1 MSDRT
6 LLAGGLAG
14 LLSLPLVAGA
24 LLTGGLFIGLL
35 ALATVAALVVGTAYG
50 AGEDG
55 QECLRCGVTN
65 DDADAV
71 CSVCGAQL

>member
-6 LLAGGLAG
+6 LLGGGLAG
-14 LLSLPLVAGA
+14 LVSLPFVAGA
-24 LLTGGLFIGLL
+24 LLTGGLLIGLL
-35 ALATVAALVVGTAYG
+35 ALVAVAALVAGTAYG
-50 AGEDG
+50 AGEEG
-55 QECLRCGVTN
+55 QDCLRCGVTN

>member
-6 LLAGGLAG
+6 LLGGGLAG

-24 LLTGGLFIGLL
+24 LLTGGLLIGLL
-35 ALATVAALVVGTAYG
+35 ALATVAALVVGTAYE
-50 AGEDG
+50 ATEEG
-55 QECLRCGVTN
+55 QDCLRCGVTN